1 MDILIFVSLGT
12 QDKSF
17 TRLLEQ
23 VENAINLGYIK
34 DEVIVQAGV
43 TNFQSKK
50 MKIYN
55 FLSID
60 EFNDYIKKCDL
71 FITHGG
77 VGNILSGLM
86 KNKKIIAFSR
96 LKRYNEHE
104 SDHQIQIV
112 NEFEKQGYII
122 GLDEGENLYDKIN
135 LSKKFKFKKYKSHNK
150 EFVNLIDEIIMQL

>member
-1 MDILIFVSLGT
+1 MIFVSLGT

-23 VENAINLGYIK
+23 VEEAINLGYIK

-55 FLSID
+55 LLSID
-60 EFNDYIKKCDL
+60 EFDRYMKTCDL
-71 FITHGG
+71 LITHGG
-77 VGNILSGLM
+77 VGSILNGLRE
-86 KNKKIIAFSR
+86 NKKIIAAPR
-96 LKRYNEHE
+96 LKKYNEHE
-104 SDHQIQIV
+104 NNHQIQIV

-122 GLDEGENLYDKIN
+122 KLDEFDRLNEKIE
-135 LSKKFKFKKYKSHNK
+135 LSKIYKFKKFKSHNEK
-150 EFVNLIDEIIMQL
+150 FVDLIDEILTKV

>member
-1 MDILIFVSLGT
+1 MIFVSLGT

-23 VENAINLGYIK
+23 VEEAINLGYIK

-55 FLSID
+55 LLSID
-60 EFNDYIKKCDL
+60 EFDIYMKTCDL
-71 FITHGG
+71 LITHGG
-77 VGNILSGLM
+77 VGNILNGLRE
-86 KNKKIIAFSR
+86 NKKIIAAPR
-96 LKRYNEHE
+96 LKKYNEHE
-104 SDHQIQIV
+104 NNHQIQIV

-122 GLDEGENLYDKIN
+122 KLDEFDRLNEKIE
-135 LSKKFKFKKYKSHNK
+135 LSKIYKFKKFKSHNEK
-150 EFVNLIDEIIMQL
+150 FVDLIDEILTKV